1 MKFDNFIP
9 SNLLGLTI
17 FLLVVLFIVLFG
29 IGYLIL
35 YFYKQ
40 FKSAS
45 MNNFTDIKDNI
56 PVGVER
62 TPYGQG
68 WINLGT
74 DHRITGAQL
83 YEMENSV
90 LQINNNSS
98 MTPGDEIIN
107 SRIDTTYG
115 MNKNIENKKQTAL
128 LNLNLCYLD
137 LDNDTLN
144 RTIMKPGSLPV
155 LP

>member
-1 MKFDNFIP
+1 MKFDNLIP

-17 FLLVVLFIVLFG
+17 FLLIVLFIVLFG

-45 MNNFTDIKDNI
+45 VNNFKDIRD
-56 PVGVER
+56 ER

-74 DHRITGAQL
+74 DHRITGEEL

-90 LQINNNSS
+90 LQINNNSL
-98 MTPGDEIIN
+98 MTSGDEIVN
-107 SRIDTTYG
+107 SPIDTTYG
-115 MNKNIENKKQTAL
+115 MNKNIENKKQNAL
-128 LNLNLCYLD
+128 LNLNMCYLD

>member
-45 MNNFTDIKDNI
+45 VNNFIDVNNRI
-56 PVGVER
+56 PV
-62 TPYGQG
+62 PYGQG

-90 LQINNNSS
+90 LQINDNSL
-98 MTPGDEIIN
+98 MTSSDEIVN
-107 SRIDTTYG
+107 SQIDTTYG

-128 LNLNLCYLD
+128 LNLNMCYLD